1 MSNWLSA
8 SDGDDGDALHRGQL
22 LRPSFYISFF
32 SRMWLYIVVP
42 LLLISLAGIGIA
54 AILPATYLSEG
65 KLIVKPQQVSTE
77 LVRAT
82 VTSTAQDR
90 LQAIEQRTMSRDNL
104 VEIADKFHLFPETRE
119 TATANELV
127 DLMRKSIKITV
138 LDPTPDFNSR
148 ARPTNPPVVFTV
160 GFEYSDAV
168 TAEQIANELIQRIL
182 NEDVRDR
189 TYRALNTT
197 KFMAEEFKKLQSE
210 SAVLDAKVSDL
221 RASLRKSGTPEDD
234 NSDNALLSQL
244 RQEYA
249 QKSALYSEQHPVLKS
264 LRLQI
269 RSLESKK
276 VRTQSV
282 DAEGVANLEALV
294 AQQEAARKTL
304 DQAAAKLSAAQAG
317 ENLEKYRQ
325 SEQLEVLEPPTIPQ
339 RELKPNRLKI
349 ALTAIAAALGVG
361 IFLAYVVNALD
372 TRIRSTADIAG
383 IVDQQLVATI
393 PFISTRAEVRRKYS
407 AVLLLTIVL
416 LAAMIA
422 ASFSIQ
428 PLIPQLT
435 EFVTKTRHSLS
446 R

>member
-1 MSNWLSA
+1 
-8 SDGDDGDALHRGQL
+8 
-22 LRPSFYISFF
+22 
-32 SRMWLYIVVP
+32 
-42 LLLISLAGIGIA
+42 
-54 AILPATYLSEG
+54 
-65 KLIVKPQQVSTE
+65 
-77 LVRAT
+77 
-82 VTSTAQDR
+82 
-90 LQAIEQRTMSRDNL
+90 
-104 VEIADKFHLFPETRE
+104 
-119 TATANELV
+119 
-127 DLMRKSIKITV
+127 
-138 LDPTPDFNSR
+138 
-148 ARPTNPPVVFTV
+148 VFTV

-168 TAEQIANELIQRIL
+168 TAEHIANELIQRIL

-189 TYRALNTT
+189 TDRALNTT

-269 RSLESKK
+269 RSLEGKK

-349 ALTAIAAALGVG
+349 ALTAIADKV
-361 IFLAYVVNALD
+361 
-372 TRIRSTADIAG
+372 RE
-383 IVDQQLVATI
+383 LV
-393 PFISTRAEVRRKYS
+393 
-407 AVLLLTIVL
+407 
-416 LAAMIA
+416 
-422 ASFSIQ
+422 
-428 PLIPQLT
+428 
-435 EFVTKTRHSLS
+435 
-446 R
+446 